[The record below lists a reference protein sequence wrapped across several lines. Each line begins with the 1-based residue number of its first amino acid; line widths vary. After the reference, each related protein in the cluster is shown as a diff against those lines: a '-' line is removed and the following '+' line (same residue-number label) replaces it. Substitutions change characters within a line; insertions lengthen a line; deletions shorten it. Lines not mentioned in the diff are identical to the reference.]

1 MKLATRSLSLPV
13 LTPLAALNG
22 QRSYVTLSGFTPC
35 PLRALDVNNSLLMK
49 NQSPM
54 QSLDLSAI
62 AHQAMIDAGF
72 VPDLPHSVLAELQA
86 LESKPPP
93 AVDGSSARDLRSLP
107 WSSIDDRKSRDLD
120 QVEYAERLANG
131 DMRVQVGIADVD
143 ALVQKGSAIDAH
155 AAENGTSVYSGVR
168 TYPMLPEQ
176 LSTDMTSLVGGA
188 DRSSIVTEMI
198 VTPDG
203 TVKSTDVYAALLHNY
218 AKLSYEGVG
227 DWLDNSGPVP
237 PEVANAPKMDAQI
250 RLQLEVAQHLREL
263 RREHGALELETI
275 QASPV
280 IDDNGQVTELSVIE
294 RNSARDLIENFMIA
308 ANVAMAG
315 FLTARGALSL
325 RRVVRTPEHWPRI
338 VEIAN
343 ELGEQLP
350 AQPDSRALADFLA
363 RRKAADPQHFP
374 DLSLSIIK
382 LLGPGEYIVQQPGTS
397 GEQSI
402 HFGLAVHDYTHST
415 APNRRYADLV
425 SQRLVKGVLRKG
437 AGPYTEA
444 ELTAIA
450 AHCTEREDA
459 ARKVERKMR
468 KVGAAV
474 LMQKRIGEV
483 FDAIVTGVTPKGTF
497 ARLIT
502 PPVDGR
508 IMRGEQGL
516 RVGEKIGVKLLDTNP
531 QRGFIDFG
539 RVGER

>member
-1 MKLATRSLSLPV
+1 M
-13 LTPLAALNG
+13 N
-22 QRSYVTLSGFTPC
+22 
-35 PLRALDVNNSLLMK
+35 
-49 NQSPM
+49 NQSHMHSP
-54 QSLDLSAI
+54 DLAAI

-72 VPDLPHSVLAELQA
+72 VPDVPQSVLAELQA
-86 LESKPPP
+86 IESKPPA
-93 AVDGSSARDLRSLP
+93 AVDGSSTRDLRSLL
-107 WSSIDDRKSRDLD
+107 WSSIDDQKSRDLD

-131 DMRVQVGIADVD
+131 DIRVQVGIADVD

-155 AAENGTSVYSGVR
+155 AAENGTSVYTGVR

-176 LSTDMTSLVGGA
+176 LSTDLTSLKGGA
-188 DRSSIVTEMI
+188 DRPSIVIEMI
-198 VTPDG
+198 VAPDG
-203 TVKSTDVYAALLHNY
+203 TVKSTDVYSALLHNY
-218 AKLSYEGVG
+218 AKLSYEAVG
-227 DWLDNSGPVP
+227 DWLDNNGPTPQEIVN
-237 PEVANAPKMDAQI
+237 VPKMEAQI
-250 RLQLEVAQHLREL
+250 RLQFEVAQHLREL
-263 RREHGALELETI
+263 RRKHGALELETI

-280 IDDNGQVTELSVIE
+280 INDNGQVTELSVTE

-308 ANVAMAG
+308 ANVAMAQ
-315 FLTARGALSL
+315 FLTAKGALSI

-350 AQPDSRALADFLA
+350 AQPDSRPLADFLA
-363 RRKAADPQHFP
+363 RRKIADPQHFP

-382 LLGPGEYIVQQPGTS
+382 LLGPGEYMVQQPGAS

-425 SQRLVKGVLRKG
+425 SQRLVKAVLGTG

-444 ELTAIA
+444 ELTLIA

-474 LMQKRIGEV
+474 VMQKRIGEV
-483 FDAIVTGVTPKGTF
+483 FDAIVTGVSPNGIF
-497 ARLIT
+497 ARLIK

-508 IMRGEQGL
+508 VMRGEQGL
-516 RVGEKIGVKLLDTNP
+516 RLGEKIRVKLLDTDP
-531 QRGFIDFG
+531 QRGFIDFARIG
-539 RVGER
+539 NE

>member
-1 MKLATRSLSLPV
+1 MDNLGAQP
-13 LTPLAALNG
+13 PA
-22 QRSYVTLSGFTPC
+22 GFLC
-35 PLRALDVNNSLLMK
+35 AFDVNKYRMNHNRS
-49 NQSPM
+49 S
-54 QSLDLSAI
+54 SRSIDLTAI

-72 VPDLPHSVLAELQA
+72 VPDLPPSVLAELGS
-86 LESKPPP
+86 LEPHRQT
-93 AVDGSSARDLRSLP
+93 AVAGSSTRDLRSLL

-120 QVEYAERLANG
+120 QVEYAERLPNG
-131 DMRVQVGIADVD
+131 DIRVQVGIANVD

-155 AAENGTSVYSGVR
+155 AAENGTSVYTGVK
-168 TYPMLPEQ
+168 TFPMLPEQ

-198 VTPDG
+198 VTSDG
-203 TVKSTDVYAALLHNY
+203 TVKSTDVYPALLHNY
-218 AKLSYEGVG
+218 AKLSYEAVG
-227 DWLDNSGPVP
+227 AWLDNTGPIP
-237 PEVANAPKMDAQI
+237 PEVASVPKMDAQI
-250 RLQLEVAQHLREL
+250 RLQFEAAQHLREL
-263 RREHGALELETI
+263 RKEHGALELETI

-280 IDDNGQVTELSVIE
+280 IDNNGQVTELSVVE
-294 RNSARDLIENFMIA
+294 RSSARDLIENFMIA
-308 ANVAMAG
+308 SNVAMAQ
-315 FLTARGALSL
+315 FLAAKGALSL

-363 RRKAADPQHFP
+363 RRKTADPQHFP

-382 LLGPGEYIVQQPGTS
+382 LLGPGEYTVQTPGTS
-397 GEQSI
+397 PEQNI

-425 SQRLVKGVLRKG
+425 SQRLVKAVLGKS
-437 AGPYTEA
+437 AGPYTEP

-483 FDAIVTGVTPKGTF
+483 FDAIITGVSPKGTF
-497 ARLIT
+497 ARLIK

-508 IMRGEQGL
+508 VMRGEQGL
-516 RVGEKIGVKLLDTNP
+516 RVGEKISVKLLDADP

-539 RVGER
+539 RVGN